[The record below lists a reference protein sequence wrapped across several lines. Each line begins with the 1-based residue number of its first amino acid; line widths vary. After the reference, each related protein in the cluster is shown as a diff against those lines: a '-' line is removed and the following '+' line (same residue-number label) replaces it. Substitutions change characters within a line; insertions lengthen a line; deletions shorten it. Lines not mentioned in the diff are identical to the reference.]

1 MLLMMALMSVAGE
14 WFAGKYGLFVVV
26 EESVLGLSA
35 SWDGV
40 WLVFGVKIDRGGEVT
55 EVIGLEGAYG

>member
-1 MLLMMALMSVAGE
+1 MIALMSLAGE

-35 SWDGV
+35 SWDGGNGV

-55 EVIGLEGAYG
+55 EVTGLEGAYG